1 MYKIKQCLHLFIFV
15 IKYLIDI
22 FLDKKLTLK
31 ISKLKFR
38 FEKENKMI
46 DEQNRKTQDYYL
58 SRSNTSYEKR
68 EKLIHQEIEN
78 TIVNI
83 NDIQS
88 LIKKNESQINES
100 NSERAKLRLSRL
112 KKGLKIN
119 QEKQENYIV
128 EQWDIWLRRWT
139 NKLYGLRYGD
149 RSIKKLKK
157 IEQQGISMLKQWRKK
172 QSLSSGVKYIQYLE
186 RTLETCQRIKE
197 DLRDEEAAKALRD
210 VKILGNPEFNLSG
223 WDDLFL
229 TLDTLNNLPDVGAFS
244 SGQEALEEEAIRLES
259 EEEVKNISKSLN
271 HKDSI

>member
-1 MYKIKQCLHLFIFV
+1 MAEI
-15 IKYLIDI
+15 
-22 FLDKKLTLK
+22 
-31 ISKLKFR
+31 
-38 FEKENKMI
+38 
-46 DEQNRKTQDYYL
+46 NRL
-58 SRSNTSYEKR
+58 E
-68 EKLIHQEIEN
+68 
-78 TIVNI
+78 
-83 NDIQS
+83 S
-88 LIKKNESQINES
+88 LIKENESEMNQS
-100 NSERAKLRLSRL
+100 NSERTKSRLSRL
-112 KKGLKIN
+112 KQGLKIYQ
-119 QEKQENYIV
+119 QEQEDYLV

-139 NKLYGLRYGD
+139 NQLERFRYGD
-149 RSIKKLKK
+149 RSIKNLTK

-197 DLRDEEAAKALRD
+197 DLRDEEAANALKD